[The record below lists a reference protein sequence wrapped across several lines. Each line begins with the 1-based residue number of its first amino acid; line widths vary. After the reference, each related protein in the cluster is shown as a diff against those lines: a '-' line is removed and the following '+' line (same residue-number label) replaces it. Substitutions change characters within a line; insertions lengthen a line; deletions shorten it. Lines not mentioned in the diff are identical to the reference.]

1 LNPHDRI
8 IREQFTKQAEAF
20 STAPGITD
28 RAALQL
34 LVEFSGAGSDDVV
47 LDVAC
52 GPGLVVGAFARV
64 VREATGIDL
73 TPAMIERA
81 RALAA
86 GEGLANAKFVEGN
99 VLPLPFAAESFSIV
113 ASRYAFHHFPEPKA
127 VFDES
132 LRVLRPG
139 GCLLLADVFVSGDRA
154 KAEAYNR
161 MEKLRD
167 PSHARAMP
175 LEELQGLFTRAGLPA
190 PREAFYN
197 LEIDLEGLLSRSC
210 PDPGSA
216 EKIRRMFEDSL
227 ASDGL
232 GMATRREGGEIHAH
246 YPITVLAARKPGAG
260 R

>member
-1 LNPHDRI
+1 MNPHDRI

-28 RAALQL
+28 RDALRL
-34 LVEFSGAGSDDVV
+34 LVESSGAGRDDVV

-52 GPGLVVGAFARV
+52 GPGLVVCAFARV

-86 GEGLANAKFVEGN
+86 AEGLKNAVFVEGN
-99 VLPLPFAAESFSIV
+99 VLPLPFSSATFSVV
-113 ASRYAFHHFPEPKA
+113 ASRYAFHHFPDPRA

-139 GCLLLADVFVSGDRA
+139 GCFLLADVFVPADRA

-175 LEELQGLFTRAGLPA
+175 LEEMRDFFTRAGLAA
-190 PREAFYN
+190 PRETFYK
-197 LEIDLEGLLSRSC
+197 LEIELEGLLSRSS
-210 PDPGSA
+210 PEPGSA
-216 EKIRRMFEDSL
+216 EKIRRMFEESIEC
-227 ASDGL
+227 DGL
-232 GMATRREGGEIHAH
+232 GMAARRESGEIRAH
-246 YPITVLAARKPGAG
+246 YPIAVLAAKKPGA
-260 R
+260 RA